1 MINDQLRGKRVLI
14 TGASSGL
21 GFAMAK
27 ALGLHGASVIITART
42 LNKLDKALKELKD
55 AQIDVYSIKMDVR
68 SEQSIM
74 NSVLWVEKHW
84 GTLDMLINNAGIGMR
99 TVNPQFL
106 TEPKPFFEVSG
117 TGFRDLIETN
127 LTGYFLVA
135 KAFVPFFIKQKRGKI
150 TNITMNHETMK
161 RKGFIPYGPSWS
173 GAESLSLIM
182 AEDLRDYKIEVN
194 MILPGR
200 ATETGMI
207 PDEFKHSLPK
217 NFKLLS
223 PDIMAEPIV
232 FLASDESNGITGQ
245 RINASQFN
253 DWKQNL
259 VRTIKKLENNKLIN
273 T

>member
-1 MINDQLRGKRVLI
+1 MINDKLKGKKILI

-27 ALGLHGASVIITART
+27 ALGLHGASLIITART
-42 LNKLDKALKELKD
+42 LDRLDKALKELKNE
-55 AQIDVYSIKMDVR
+55 QIDAYSLEMDVR

-74 NSVLWVEKHW
+74 NSVHWVEKHW

-99 TVNPQFL
+99 TVNPYFL
-106 TEPKPFFEVSG
+106 TEPKPFFEVNAS
-117 TGFRDLIETN
+117 GFRDLIETN
-127 LTGYFLVA
+127 LTGYFLVT
-135 KAFVPFFIKQKRGKI
+135 KAFVPFFIHQKKGKI

-161 RKGFIPYGPSWS
+161 RKGFIPYGPSRA
-173 GAESLSLIM
+173 GAESLTHIM
-182 AEDLRDYKIEVN
+182 AEDLREYQIDVN
-194 MILPGR
+194 MLLPGG

-223 PDIMAEPIV
+223 PDIIAEPIV
-232 FLASDESNGITGQ
+232 FLASNESNGITGQ
-245 RINASQFN
+245 RIIATQFN

-259 VRTIKKLENNKLIN
+259 VRTN
-273 T
+273 

>member
-1 MINDQLRGKRVLI
+1 MINDQLRGKRVVI

-21 GFAMAK
+21 GFAMAW
-27 ALGLHGASVIITART
+27 ALGLYGASVLITAR
-42 LNKLDKALKELKD
+42 NANSLDKALKDLKD
-55 AQIDVYSIKMDVR
+55 NQIDAYSLEMDVR
-68 SEQSIM
+68 SEQSII
-74 NSVLWVEKHW
+74 NSVQWVEKHW
-84 GTLDMLINNAGIGMR
+84 GT
-99 TVNPQFL
+99 
-106 TEPKPFFEVSG
+106 
-117 TGFRDLIETN
+117 
-127 LTGYFLVA
+127 
-135 KAFVPFFIKQKRGKI
+135 PFFIRQKKGKI

-161 RKGFIPYGPSWS
+161 RKGFIPYGPSRA

-182 AEDLRDYKIEVN
+182 AEDLKDYQIDVN
-194 MILPGR
+194 MLLSGG

-245 RINASQFN
+245 RIVATQFN

-259 VRTIKKLENNKLIN
+259 VRTN
-273 T
+273 

>member
-1 MINDQLRGKRVLI
+1 MINDQLKGKRVLI

-21 GFAMAK
+21 GFAIAK
-27 ALGLHGASVIITART
+27 ALGLNGASLLITARN
-42 LNKLDKALKELKD
+42 LDKLDNSLKELKEI
-55 AQIDVYSIKMDVR
+55 QIDAYSLEMDVR

-74 NSVLWVEKHW
+74 NSVQWIEKHW
-84 GTLDMLINNAGIGMR
+84 GTLDLLINNAGIGMR
-99 TVNPQFL
+99 TVNPYFL

-135 KAFVPFFIKQKRGKI
+135 KAFVPFFIRQEKGKI

-161 RKGFIPYGPSWS
+161 RKGFIPYGPSRA

-182 AEDLRDYKIEVN
+182 AEDLRDYQIDVN
-194 MILPGR
+194 MLLPGG

-232 FLASDESNGITGQ
+232 FLAGDESNGITGQ
-245 RINASQFN
+245 RIIASQFN

-259 VRTIKKLENNKLIN
+259 ARTN
-273 T
+273 

>member
-1 MINDQLRGKRVLI
+1 MINYQLRGKRILI

-27 ALGLHGASVIITART
+27 ALGLNGASLLITARN
-42 LNKLDKALKELKD
+42 LNRLDNALKELKD
-55 AQIDVYSIKMDVR
+55 LQIDAYSLEMDVR

-74 NSVLWVEKHW
+74 NSVLWVEKHF
-84 GTLDMLINNAGIGMR
+84 GTLDLLVNNAGIGMR
-99 TVNPQFL
+99 TVNPHFL

-117 TGFRDLIETN
+117 SGFRDLIETN

-135 KAFVPFFIKQKRGKI
+135 KAFVPFFINQKKGKI
-150 TNITMNHETMK
+150 INISMNHETMK
-161 RKGFIPYGPSWS
+161 RKGFIPYGPSRA

-182 AEDLRDYKIEVN
+182 AEDLKDYQIDVN
-194 MILPGR
+194 MLLPGG

-207 PDEFKHSLPK
+207 PDEFKRSLPK

-232 FLASDESNGITGQ
+232 FLAGDKSNGITGQ
-245 RINASQFN
+245 RIIASQFN
-253 DWKQNL
+253 DWKQQVLPGINL
-259 VRTIKKLENNKLIN
+259 AT
-273 T
+273 